1 MATLKDS
8 ELRLVELSAHIQVRT
23 NLEATCIP
31 ALRSGF
37 AGYPINPRWS
47 AAKLRAWRLGC
58 QWRQDLAAGER
69 VVRDSLLVEREAPA
83 CPVPPSE
90 AIAHPLP
97 QPRLALWWRSLVA
110 LPCCRVLATTLSR

>member
-8 ELRLVELSAHIQVRT
+8 ELRLIELSAQIQVRT

-37 AGYPINPRWS
+37 AGYPINPRWN

-58 QWRQDLAAGER
+58 QWRRELAAGER
-69 VVRDSLLVEREAPA
+69 VVRDSLLVEREALARPT
-83 CPVPPSE
+83 PSE
-90 AIAHPLP
+90 AIAYPFP
-97 QPRLALWWRSLVA
+97 QPWIALWWRSLTA
-110 LPCCRVLATTLSR
+110 IPCCRVLATALGR